1 MDSLF
6 VDSTGYKLPDSL
18 QLRTELELTRQFYRY
33 ADRAYQGN
41 QDLKLADLGW
51 FIPRKKVDI
60 VALLDSVVRDNGKTL
75 SDLEPVNTQYNKLK
89 EYLLKYHQLEKSP
102 DWKIISTDKKKLQ
115 EGDQDNAVTALKRR
129 LKLIGDFDETDTSN
143 VFTASLTEAVKR
155 YQDRYGLKQDGIVGI
170 ALLNEMNRPANDRIK
185 QLLINMERIRWVP
198 AQPTTD
204 YLLVNIPEF
213 KLHAYE
219 NGNYAFD
226 MVVVVGSTQHNTV
239 IFSGDLKNIVFSP
252 YWNVP
257 SSILKKEVLPGIQR
271 NKNYL
276 ASHNMEWNGNS
287 VRQKPGLKNSLGLV
301 KFLFPNSYDIY
312 FHDTPSKSLF
322 GESSRAFSHGCIRLA
337 EPKKLATWILRNDPN
352 WDDAKITAAMNAGK
366 EKFVVVKQKLP
377 VFIGYFTAWVDRNG
391 KLNFRDDIYGHDKK
405 MLEQLFGKK

>member
-1 MDSLF
+1 
-6 VDSTGYKLPDSL
+6 
-18 QLRTELELTRQFYRY
+18 
-33 ADRAYQGN
+33 
-41 QDLKLADLGW
+41 
-51 FIPRKKVDI
+51 
-60 VALLDSVVRDNGKTL
+60 LDSVFRNNGKNL
-75 SDLEPVNTQYNKLK
+75 SDLEPVNVQYNKLK
-89 EYLLKYHQLEKSP
+89 GFLLKYYGLQQKP
-102 DWKIISTDKKKLQ
+102 DWKTISTEKKKLQ
-115 EGDQDNAVTALKRR
+115 EGDRDDAVSAIKIR
-129 LKLIGDFDETDTSN
+129 LKFLGDFEESDSTDI
-143 VFTASLTEAVKR
+143 FTPALTEAVRK
-155 YQDRYGLKQDGIVGI
+155 YQERYGLKQDGIIGS
-170 ALLNEMNRPANDRIK
+170 ALLAEMNRPIEERIR
-185 QLLINMERIRWVP
+185 QILINMERIRWVP

-204 YLLVNIPEF
+204 YILVNIPEF

-239 IFSGDLKNIVFSP
+239 IFTGDLKNVVFSP

-257 SSILKKEVLPGIQR
+257 TSILKKEVLPGIKK

-276 ASHNMEWNGNS
+276 AAHNMEWNGNR
-287 VRQKPGLKNSLGLV
+287 VRQKPGPKNSLGLV

-322 GESSRAFSHGCIRLA
+322 GENTRAVSHGCIRLA
-337 EPKKLATWILRNDPN
+337 EPKKMASWVLRNDAN
-352 WDDAKITAAMNAGK
+352 WNDAKITAAMNSGK

-405 MLEQLFGKK
+405 MMAQLFGKK